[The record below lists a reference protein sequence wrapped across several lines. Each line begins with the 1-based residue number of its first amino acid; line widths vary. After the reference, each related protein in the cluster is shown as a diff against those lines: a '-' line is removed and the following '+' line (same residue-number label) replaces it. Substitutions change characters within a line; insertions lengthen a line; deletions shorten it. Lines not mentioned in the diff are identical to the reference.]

1 MDDIFRE
8 DRAGFETSAGTDYT
22 VTSPAT
28 YNDGKWHYAVATYD
42 GSSTV
47 RLYIDGS
54 SVASKTTSGALPDK
68 AGTQPLRVGANSLS
82 LNGFFVGAVDEV
94 RVWNRQVSSTQV
106 SSQYNSGT
114 FDTTG
119 QVAYLPFDSSTT
131 VSMNSNNNPSMMEV
145 SSPAIITPAQLA
157 SGGGGSNPPTANA
170 GRDQTVHEHDLVT
183 LDGSRSP
190 GTIASYTWKQ
200 TAGPSV
206 ELNTD
211 KPAQP
216 TFIVPQVSQDTT
228 LTFSLV
234 VTDNNGASSAPDTV
248 NILTKN
254 RPANIPPKA
263 NAGPDQ
269 TVNEGTTVTLD
280 GSASSDRDGT
290 IEYYQWTQLQA
301 HLYRQMTLM
310 SMFLFKRQH
319 LQHQMLAQMELL
331 LH

>member
-1 MDDIFRE
+1 MNYGIWMTSSE
-8 DRAGFETSAGTDYT
+8 KIAAGFETSAGTDYT

-47 RLYIDGS
+47 RLYIDGQQ
-54 SVASKTTSGALPDK
+54 VATKTTSGALPDK

-145 SSPAIITPAQLA
+145 SSQYNSGTFDSTTGQVVYLPPPFSSTNNNNPSSISIVSA
-157 SGGGGSNPPTANA
+157 SPTTANA

-183 LDGSRSP
+183 LDGSR
-190 GTIASYTWKQ
+190 T
-200 TAGPSV
+200 
-206 ELNTD
+206 
-211 KPAQP
+211 
-216 TFIVPQVSQDTT
+216 
-228 LTFSLV
+228 
-234 VTDNNGASSAPDTV
+234 
-248 NILTKN
+248 
-254 RPANIPPKA
+254 
-263 NAGPDQ
+263 
-269 TVNEGTTVTLD
+269 
-280 GSASSDRDGT
+280 
-290 IEYYQWTQLQA
+290 
-301 HLYRQMTLM
+301 
-310 SMFLFKRQH
+310 
-319 LQHQMLAQMELL
+319 
-331 LH
+331 

>member
-1 MDDIFRE
+1 MAAWFKTTNNYAGNAYIVNKGGSGSE
-8 DRAGFETSAGTDYT
+8 TAGKNMNYGIWMTSSEKIAAGFETSAGTDYT

-47 RLYIDGS
+47 RLYIDGN
-54 SVASKTTSGALPDK
+54 SVATKTTSGALPDK

-183 LDGSRSP
+183 LDGSRRYWYNCIIYMEANSWSLC
-190 GTIASYTWKQ
+190 GT
-200 TAGPSV
+200 
-206 ELNTD
+206 
-211 KPAQP
+211 
-216 TFIVPQVSQDTT
+216 
-228 LTFSLV
+228 
-234 VTDNNGASSAPDTV
+234 
-248 NILTKN
+248 
-254 RPANIPPKA
+254 
-263 NAGPDQ
+263 
-269 TVNEGTTVTLD
+269 
-280 GSASSDRDGT
+280 
-290 IEYYQWTQLQA
+290 
-301 HLYRQMTLM
+301 
-310 SMFLFKRQH
+310 QH
-319 LQHQMLAQMELL
+319 
-331 LH
+331 